1 MADVI
6 ILGGGIQGLSMAL
19 AAVERGL
26 RPVVI
31 ERNGLGTG
39 ASGNSYGIVHGG
51 LRYLQT
57 LSLAR
62 WHRSRRAQHWYANR
76 FPDQVRPLRCVMP
89 LYAGKA
95 RSPALFAAARR
106 VEDSMTAVFN
116 APAAPAPAGSMLPDA
131 VRNLFPVP
139 QAGLIGGAYWYDLEL
154 RDADALLARMAERA
168 QAGGASVLLHHDAES
183 LLLDCRVRGL
193 VLHDIEA
200 NRRRSLHADMIIDC
214 RGANAGYWSRSS
226 ARGVP
231 APTSATLAYNLLLDM
246 PPPPEGNAIAV
257 SAVPGMGRS
266 YFLRAQRRQ
275 VLAGT
280 FYRPAPGSREPNVT
294 DTDVD
299 RALGEL
305 QRCLPAISFERH
317 MVKAVTA
324 GLLPDR
330 DGTGRQ
336 MMSSDRHLK
345 PLGVGYHIL
354 LSSKL
359 TTAPL
364 ASERLAARLW
374 PAPRGLT
381 QRIGTL
387 QNA

>member
-1 MADVI
+1 MVDVV

-31 ERNGLGTG
+31 ERNTLGAG

-62 WHRSRRAQHWYANR
+62 WHRSRRAQHWYASR

-106 VEDSMTAVFN
+106 AEHVMTAVFD
-116 APAAPAPAGSMLPDA
+116 APAAPAPAGSMPPDA

-168 QAGGASVLLHHDAES
+168 QAGGATMLLHHDAES

-193 VLHDIEA
+193 VLHDRTA

-214 RGANAGYWSRSS
+214 RGANAGYWSGSS

-257 SAVPGMGRS
+257 SCVPGAGRS
-266 YFLRAQRRQ
+266 YFLRAQRGQ

-280 FYRPAPGSREPNVT
+280 FYWPAPGVREPKVT
-294 DTDVD
+294 EADID

-305 QRCLPAISFERH
+305 QRCLPAISFSRH
-317 MVKAVTA
+317 MVKTVTA

-336 MMSSDRHLK
+336 MVSRDRHLT
-345 PLGVGYHIL
+345 PLGAGYHIL

-364 ASERLAARLW
+364 TSERLAAQLW
-374 PAPRGLT
+374 PAPRKLT
-381 QRIGTL
+381 QQIGTL